1 MPPRQ
6 LFNNFLILATVLA
19 HKKAEMDFFLSA
31 GIALGLSAGYS
42 PGPLNTLLI
51 SQALRHGAKEG
62 LKVAMAPFI
71 TDLPIILISVA
82 ALSRLSGSRTILG
95 AISIVGGLVLIYL
108 AYSSFKTDK
117 IDVDVNA
124 AEARSLSKGTLV
136 NFLSP
141 HPYLFWLTIG
151 VSECGGRLGP
161 RRFDRGRISR
171 RLLRLPSRKQSFSGL
186 CSGSVEAI
194 TLRAGLPLGYA
205 DFGRSSVGSG
215 FYVVEG
221 RDGFAGGAVAVA
233 ERNSSWRRMR

>member
-1 MPPRQ
+1 
-6 LFNNFLILATVLA
+6 LIPATALE

-31 GIALGLSAGYS
+31 GVALGLSAGYS

-82 ALSRLSGSRTILG
+82 ALTRLSGSRAILG

-117 IDVDVNA
+117 IDVDVDA

-151 VSECGGRLGP
+151 APNVVEAWGHGALTAAGFLGGFYVCLVGSKISLAFVAAR
-161 RRFDRGRISR
+161 SR
-171 RLLRLPSRKQSFSGL
+171 RLLSGA
-186 CSGSVEAI
+186 GY
-194 TLRAGLPLGYA
+194 RAVMRIL
-205 DFGRSSVGSG
+205 
-215 FYVVEG
+215 
-221 RDGFAGGAVAVA
+221 GGALLVLAFVLLW
-233 ERNSSWRRMR
+233 EGMGFLGLMGS